1 MASASTALLPPL
13 VSLVGAFC
21 VGAFCVG
28 ACSVVCSVVTV
39 CSTASA
45 PAAGGVV
52 VVARP
57 VDGALPA
64 AGVPAVD
71 LVPLLVVTLSFSRVR
86 RVRCHTTP
94 GEQQISPD
102 AGVMAR
108 QALG

>member
-1 MASASTALLPPL
+1 
-13 VSLVGAFC
+13 
-21 VGAFCVG
+21 
-28 ACSVVCSVVTV
+28 
-39 CSTASA
+39 
-45 PAAGGVV
+45 

>member
-1 MASASTALLPPL
+1 MASASTVPLPPL
-13 VSLVGAFC
+13 LSL

-28 ACSVVCSVVTV
+28 ACSVVTV
-39 CSTASA
+39 CSTGSA

-64 AGVPAVD
+64 AGVLAVD

-86 RVRCHTTP
+86 RVQCHTT
-94 GEQQISPD
+94 
-102 AGVMAR
+102 R
-108 QALG
+108 

>member
-1 MASASTALLPPL
+1 L

-21 VGAFCVG
+21 VGV
-28 ACSVVCSVVTV
+28 CSVVCSVVSV

-64 AGVPAVD
+64 AGVLAVD

-86 RVRCHTTP
+86 RVRCHTT
-94 GEQQISPD
+94 
-102 AGVMAR
+102 R
-108 QALG
+108 